1 MKIVHISDIHSNENE
16 NFLKYLDENE
26 IDLVLISGDITDFGP
41 KEFADDF
48 LNKIASKTSVIA
60 IHGNCDIESVYN
72 TIENSKA
79 TFAHN
84 KINLFKNILICG
96 FGGSNPTPF
105 NTPFEIN
112 EEDLYTCL
120 NNLIDYEN
128 VVLKENKLLNKDKI
142 IKILLTHAPPF
153 ETEADK
159 ISNGDHVGS
168 KAIRDVLN
176 ENDFDLNLCGHIHE
190 AKSISKLNNTIIAN
204 PGMFKDNHGILI
216 TTNNDSSD
224 FNIEIIEF

>member
-1 MKIVHISDIHSNENE
+1 MKIIHISDVHSNENE

-41 KEFADDF
+41 QEFADDF
-48 LNKIASKTSVIA
+48 LNNLASKTSVIA
-60 IHGNCDIESVYN
+60 IHGNCDIEAIPK

-79 TFAHN
+79 ISGHD
-84 KINLFKNILICG
+84 KINLFKNVLIYG

-105 NTPFEIN
+105 ATPFEIN
-112 EEDLYTCL
+112 EEDLYNSL
-120 NNLIDYEN
+120 NNLINNEN
-128 VVLKENKLLNKDKI
+128 VVIKENKSIDEDKI

-153 ETEADK
+153 ESEADK
-159 ISNGDHVGS
+159 ILSGNHVGS
-168 KAIRDVLN
+168 KAIRDILN

-190 AKSISKLNNTIIAN
+190 AKSISKLNNTIVAN

-216 TTNNDSSD
+216 ETDDDN
-224 FNIEIIEF
+224 FNVEIVKF